1 MAVFFDHK
9 VKSPVQGQF
18 TDIQW
23 HKTAPLLAIACVA
36 EPTKSGIVSLFM
48 EEVTC
53 HTIEAE
59 IYLPRPFIPPL
70 IKSHMNVF
78 CRETMFLNVKSSEQ
92 LTQLKFVGIHRKRSW
107 LWAGPPGKFQSGIK
121 LTET

>member
-48 EEVTC
+48 EEVSSCLLWIIRSARNT
-53 HTIEAE
+53 
-59 IYLPRPFIPPL
+59 
-70 IKSHMNVF
+70 
-78 CRETMFLNVKSSEQ
+78 FLRTF
-92 LTQLKFVGIHRKRSW
+92 L
-107 LWAGPPGKFQSGIK
+107 AG
-121 LTET
+121 

>member
-1 MAVFFDHK
+1 MKHLWIHISYLPEAMAVFFDHK

-48 EEVTC
+48 EEV
-53 HTIEAE
+53 
-59 IYLPRPFIPPL
+59 
-70 IKSHMNVF
+70 N
-78 CRETMFLNVKSSEQ
+78 
-92 LTQLKFVGIHRKRSW
+92 
-107 LWAGPPGKFQSGIK
+107 
-121 LTET
+121 